1 MDANKNLSRKWIRL
15 RKEVNRSTS
24 SPEASADELQI
35 YADERRLR
43 GSSNRSEGAR
53 TEINAGERAGANAK
67 VGNTLTFA
75 AIAAI
80 TALFTACGSS
90 SGSSGAATSGA
101 GKPAY
106 APVQNERF
114 AVTAVELSAIL
125 LDNQK
130 YARWTFGIK
139 LKQPVQ
145 LRSIRIEDVT
155 DGSPVLLVN
164 DQAPQVEG
172 GAWTGYTGAIEPSAT
187 ALPWLFDNAP
197 AKRTFRFT
205 VTDLNGQDSVL
216 EQIVTYPVKT
226 KKDLIKWYGFSA

>member
-1 MDANKNLSRKWIRL
+1 MDTDKNLNRRWIRL
-15 RKEVNRSTS
+15 RFAVARQ
-24 SPEASADELQI
+24 ASI

-43 GSSNRSEGAR
+43 GSNKLGEEER
-53 TEINAGERAGANAK
+53 TQTKVRERAGTSAK
-67 VGNTLTFA
+67 AGTFLTLTA
-75 AIAAI
+75 LAVLTTL
-80 TALFTACGSS
+80 TALVTACGSS

-114 AVTAVELSAIL
+114 VVSTVELSAIL

-130 YARWTFGIK
+130 YARWTFGIQ

-145 LRSIRIEDVT
+145 LRSIRVEDVT
-155 DGSPVLLVN
+155 EGSPVLLIN

-172 GAWTGYTGAIEPSAT
+172 GAWTGYTGAIEPSAS
-187 ALPWLFDNAP
+187 ALPWLFDNTP
-197 AKRTFRFT
+197 ARRTFRFT
-205 VTDLNGQDSVL
+205 VTDLNGQESVL
-216 EQIVTYPVKT
+216 EQTVTYPVKT